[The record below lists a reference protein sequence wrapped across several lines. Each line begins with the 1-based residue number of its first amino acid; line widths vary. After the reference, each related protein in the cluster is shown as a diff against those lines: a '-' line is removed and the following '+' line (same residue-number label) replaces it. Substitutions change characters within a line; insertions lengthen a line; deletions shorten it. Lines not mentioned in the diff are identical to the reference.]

1 MSSPD
6 RRDAGLEVLRRF
18 TRPRAPVER
27 CDLCAREIGV
37 EHEHL
42 IDPAER
48 RLACACGP
56 CAVLFSGQAGTR
68 LKRVPRE
75 VRALDDLSLS
85 DAQWEALRLPI
96 DLAFFYESTPQS
108 RVVACYPSPAG
119 ATESL
124 LELDTWSEIRAAH
137 PALLQLE
144 PDVQA
149 LLVNRV
155 RRGAGRQGCF
165 LVPIDQ
171 CFRLVGII
179 RMHWKGFTGGPEVW
193 DRIDRFFTDLRS
205 RTRPDRV
212 SVDA

>member
-56 CAVLFSGQAGTR
+56 CAVLFSGRAGTR

-75 VRALDDLSLS
+75 V
-85 DAQWEALRLPI
+85 RLPI

-155 RRGAGRQGCF
+155 RRGGGRNGCF

>member
-1 MSSPD
+1 MSPPD
-6 RRDAGLEVLRRF
+6 QTEGGLELLRRF
-18 TRPRAPVER
+18 ARSRAPVER

-42 IDPAER
+42 IDPADR

-56 CAVLFSGQAGTR
+56 CAVLFSSQTGAR
-68 LKRVPRE
+68 LKRVPRD
-75 VRALDDLSLS
+75 VRALDDLTIN

-96 DLAFFYESTPQS
+96 DLAFFYQSTPQG

-124 LELDTWSEIRAAH
+124 LELDTWSEIRASH
-137 PALLQLE
+137 PALLDLQ

-149 LLVNRV
+149 LLVHRV
-155 RRGAGRQGCF
+155 RRSAGPGGCF

-179 RMHWKGFTGGPEVW
+179 RVHWKGFTGGAEVW
-193 DRIDRFFTDLRS
+193 SQIDQFFADLRS
-205 RTRPDRV
+205 RTRGERV
-212 SVDA
+212 SRDA

>member
-1 MSSPD
+1 MSLPD
-6 RRDAGLEVLRRF
+6 RRDTGLEVLRRF
-18 TRPRAPVER
+18 SRSRAPVER

-42 IDPAER
+42 IDPVER

-56 CAVLFSGQAGTR
+56 CAILFSGQAGTR

-75 VRALDDLSLS
+75 VRALDDLTIS

-96 DLAFFYESTPQS
+96 DLAFFYESTPQG

-124 LELDTWSEIRAAH
+124 LELETWSEIRAPH
-137 PALLQLE
+137 PALLEMQ

-155 RRGAGRQGCF
+155 RRGAGRAGYF
-165 LVPIDQ
+165 LAPIDQ

-179 RMHWKGFTGGPEVW
+179 RVHWKGFTGGAAVW
-193 DRIDRFFTDLRS
+193 EQIDRFFTDLRS
-205 RTRPDRV
+205 RARGDRV